1 MFISEPHGVTDGVL
15 NIDMDMNE
23 EEIWLGNKLFIYLQL
38 NGVFSACSYCFFRY
52 LTAQIRLVFFN

>member
-38 NGVFSACSYCFFRY
+38 NGVFSACSY
-52 LTAQIRLVFFN
+52 

>member
-38 NGVFSACSYCFFRY
+38 NGVLSACSY
-52 LTAQIRLVFFN
+52 